1 MSQAVII
8 KSNRFGIHLVLNKE
22 MEFQALLRA
31 IVEKFKESEKFF
43 KGAKLAISFEGR
55 ELTQEQERAI
65 LDAVTANTSI
75 EILCIVDNNPEHEA
89 YIRQQ
94 IEACQTEACQTE
106 AQQPYM
112 DGGTQFYRG
121 TLRSGQVIESESGI
135 VVVGDVNPGATV
147 SAYGSIVILGAVK
160 GNVYAGLS
168 GDDSAFIVALD
179 MDPIQIRI
187 GNVIAKSPDK
197 TFDRRRRHKRTKETL
212 PNPQIAYTKD
222 GTICIEPLT
231 KELLSDI

>member
-1 MSQAVII
+1 MSQAVVI
-8 KSNRFGIHLVLNKE
+8 KSNKYGIHLVLSNEISFK
-22 MEFQALLRA
+22 ALLDA

-55 ELTQEQERAI
+55 KLTHDEEMAI
-65 LDAVTANTSI
+65 IDAVTSNTSI
-75 EILCIVDNNPEHEA
+75 EILCIV
-89 YIRQQ
+89 
-94 IEACQTEACQTE
+94 
-106 AQQPYM
+106 

-121 TLRSGQVIESESGI
+121 TLRSGQTLESETGI
-135 VVVGDVNPGATV
+135 VVVGDVNPGAAV
-147 SAYGSIVILGAVK
+147 MANGSIVVLGAVK
-160 GNVYAGLS
+160 GSVYAGLG

-187 GNVIAKSPDK
+187 GNILAKSPDK
-197 TFDRRRRHKRTKETL
+197 PFSRRRIRKKVKETTTS
-212 PNPQIAYTKD
+212 PQIAYLKD

>member
-8 KSNRFGIHLVLNKE
+8 KSNKFGIHLILDKD
-22 MEFQALLRA
+22 MAFQSLLKA
-31 IVEKFKESEKFF
+31 IIEKFKESEKFF

-55 ELTQEQERAI
+55 QLTPEQETAI
-65 LDAVTANTSI
+65 VDAVTANTSI
-75 EILCIVDNNPEHEA
+75 EILCIVDNNPEHEE

-94 IEACQTEACQTE
+94 IEACQASV
-106 AQQPYM
+106 QQPYV

-160 GNVYAGLS
+160 GNVYAGIG

-197 TFDRRRRHKRTKETL
+197 TFGKRRRQKKTKESAS
-212 PNPQIAYTKD
+212 NPQIAYTKD

>member
-1 MSQAVII
+1 MAFQSLLKAII
-8 KSNRFGIHLVLNKE
+8 
-22 MEFQALLRA
+22 
-31 IVEKFKESEKFF
+31 EKFKESEKFF

-55 ELTQEQERAI
+55 QLTPEQETAI
-65 LDAVTANTSI
+65 VDAVTANTSI
-75 EILCIVDNNPEHEA
+75 EILCIVDNNPEHEE

-94 IEACQTEACQTE
+94 IEACQASV
-106 AQQPYM
+106 QQPYV

-147 SAYGSIVILGAVK
+147 SVYGSIVILGAVK
-160 GNVYAGLS
+160 GNVYAGIG

-197 TFDRRRRHKRTKETL
+197 TFGKRRRQKKTKES
-212 PNPQIAYTKD
+212 PSNPQIAYTKD

>member
-1 MSQAVII
+1 MSQAVVI
-8 KSNRFGIHLVLNKE
+8 KSNKYGIHLVLSNEISFK
-22 MEFQALLRA
+22 ALLDA

-55 ELTQEQERAI
+55 KLTHDEEMAI
-65 LDAVTANTSI
+65 IDAVTSNTSI
-75 EILCIVDNNPEHEA
+75 EILCIVDHDPDREA
-89 YIRQQ
+89 YVKQQ
-94 IEACQTEACQTE
+94 IEEYQASV
-106 AQQPYM
+106 QQPYV

-121 TLRSGQVIESESGI
+121 TLRSGQTLESETGI
-135 VVVGDVNPGATV
+135 AAVMAN
-147 SAYGSIVILGAVK
+147 GSIVVLGAVK
-160 GNVYAGLS
+160 GSVYAGLG

-187 GNVIAKSPDK
+187 GNILAKSPDK
-197 TFDRRRRHKRTKETL
+197 PFSRRRIRKKVKETTTS
-212 PNPQIAYTKD
+212 PQIAYLKD

>member
-8 KSNRFGIHLVLNKE
+8 KSNKFGIHLILDKD
-22 MEFQALLRA
+22 MAFQSLLDA
-31 IVEKFKESEKFF
+31 IIEKFKESEKFF

-55 ELTQEQERAI
+55 ELTPEQETAI
-65 LDAVTANTSI
+65 IDAVTANTSI
-75 EILCIVDNNPEHEA
+75 EILCIVDNNPDHEE

-94 IEACQTEACQTE
+94 IEACQSAVS
-106 AQQPYM
+106 QPYM

-121 TLRSGQVIESESGI
+121 TLRSGQMIESESGI

-147 SAYGSIVILGAVK
+147 AAYGSIVVLGAVK
-160 GNVYAGLS
+160 GNVYAGIG

-187 GNVIAKSPDK
+187 GSVIAKSPDK
-197 TFDRRRRHKRTKETL
+197 TFGRRRRKKKVKESVS
-212 PNPQIAYTKD
+212 NPQIAYTKD

>member
-8 KSNRFGIHLVLNKE
+8 KSNKSGIHLILDKE
-22 MEFQALLRA
+22 MSFQSLLNA
-31 IVEKFKESEKFF
+31 VVEKFKESDKFF

-55 ELTQEQERAI
+55 ELTPEQENAI
-65 LDAVTANTSI
+65 IDAITANTSI
-75 EILCIVDNNPEHEA
+75 EILCIVDNDPAHEA

-94 IEACQTEACQTE
+94 IEACQA
-106 AQQPYM
+106 AVQQPYM

-121 TLRSGQVIESESGI
+121 TLRSGQQIESEAGI

-147 SAYGSIVILGAVK
+147 AACGSIVILGAVK
-160 GNVYAGLS
+160 GNVYAGTA

-187 GNVIAKSPDK
+187 GSVIAKSPDK
-197 TFDRRRRHKRTKETL
+197 TFGRKRRKKKVKETAS
-212 PNPQIAYTKD
+212 NPQIAYTKD

>member
-8 KSNRFGIHLVLNKE
+8 KSNKFGIHLVLNKE

-31 IVEKFKESEKFF
+31 IIEKFKESEKFF

-55 ELTQEQERAI
+55 ELTPEQESAVI
-65 LDAVTANTSI
+65 DAVTSNTSI
-75 EILCIVDNNPEHEA
+75 EILCIVDNNPEHED

-94 IEACQTEACQTE
+94 IEACQA
-106 AQQPYM
+106 AVQQPYI

-121 TLRSGQVIESESGI
+121 TLRSGQIIESESGI

-197 TFDRRRRHKRTKETL
+197 TFDRRRRHRKTKETL
-212 PNPQIAYTKD
+212 SNPQIAYTKD

-231 KELLSDI
+231 RELLSDI